1 MLTYYYYNKEIW
13 KFYQK
18 HKGII
23 LLGYIFLMHLY
34 FFYYTQSILVEQ
46 INNENQLN
54 EKFDEVLTLLNNNA
68 VLNDNA
74 FLNKEDVLI
83 EPKKGW
89 SWVELI
95 ENTITTYIKFFGLF
109 TAISVLASVAKM

>member
-1 MLTYYYYNKEIW
+1 MLTTYYYYNKEVW

-34 FFYYTQSILVEQ
+34 FFYYTQSILLEQ
-46 INNENQLN
+46 INNQNQLN

-68 VLNDNA
+68 VLN
-74 FLNKEDVLI
+74 KEEVLT

-95 ENTITTYIKFFGLF
+95 ENTITTYFKFCGLF
-109 TAISVLASVAKM
+109 TTISVLASKM